1 MRVDGWIFM
10 LLSWGII
17 LGLFGYT
24 MYRTLF
30 SEHSDQ
36 ALGDDQSKESKG

>member
-10 LLSWGII
+10 LLSWGVI

-24 MYRTLF
+24 MYRTLSRKHAKEVF
-30 SEHSDQ
+30 
-36 ALGDDQSKESKG
+36 GDGEPND